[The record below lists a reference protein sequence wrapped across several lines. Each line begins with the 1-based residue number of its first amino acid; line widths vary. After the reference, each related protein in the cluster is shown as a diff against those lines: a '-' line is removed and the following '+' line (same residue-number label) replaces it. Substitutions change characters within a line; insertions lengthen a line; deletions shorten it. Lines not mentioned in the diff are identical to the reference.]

1 MVLELLFS
9 CILIVFFAY
18 CAINA
23 MVTFPDG
30 AANELS
36 AKQWSVGIL
45 VLLLLFLV
53 LNVIN
58 VYKKIPKEQRNL
70 SCITSL
76 KITDIVKSRLF
87 LGIVAMIAYVALV
100 NTLGF
105 LLTSFIFCT
114 VFCMLLGEKK
124 VPRAVVFSLF
134 VTIILFV
141 IFFKG
146 MGVILPRGTGVMR
159 TMSQA
164 VEKFLRNLF

>member
-1 MVLELLFS
+1 MVLEMLFS
-9 CILIVFFAY
+9 CILIVFFGY

-45 VLLLLFLV
+45 LLLLLFLA

-58 VYKKIPKEQRNL
+58 IYKKIPKDQRNL
-70 SCITSL
+70 SRITSL
-76 KITDIVKSRLF
+76 KIKDIVKSRLF
-87 LGIVAMIAYVALV
+87 LGIASMIAYVALV
-100 NTLGF
+100 DVLGF

-114 VFCMLLGEKK
+114 VFCMLLGETK
-124 VPRAVVFSLF
+124 VPRAVLFSLC
-134 VTIILFV
+134 VTIILYV

-146 MGVILPRGTGVMR
+146 MGVILPRGVGVMR
-159 TMSQA
+159 DVSRA
-164 VEKFLRNLF
+164 AEKFLRNLF